1 MWDEKQKLEW
11 EQIKSRVLDTYEQN
25 RADYLNVC
33 KALGTGFYGSSHR
46 AGYSRVNVRKD
57 Y

>member
-11 EQIKSRVLDTYEQN
+11 EQTKARVLDTYEQN